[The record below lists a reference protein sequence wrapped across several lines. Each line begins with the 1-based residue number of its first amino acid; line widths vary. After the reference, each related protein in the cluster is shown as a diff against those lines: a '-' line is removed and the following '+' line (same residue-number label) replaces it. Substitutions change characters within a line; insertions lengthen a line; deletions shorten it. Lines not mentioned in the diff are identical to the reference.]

1 MRYLIVLEQTEAGF
15 AVQAPDLAI
24 ATFGKDVE
32 EAKRAAVSA
41 IKANLESYS
50 EIGMEVPARKSVND
64 HLKIRIFPI
73 CSLHLLTWL
82 LQRTC
87 RSISR

>member
-64 HLKIRIFPI
+64 HLKNPDF
-73 CSLHLLTWL
+73 SDLLFAFVDVVTSKEL
-82 LQRTC
+82 AAA
-87 RSISR
+87 